1 MEIEKW
7 IVSHFGKLIKDT
19 VVSFERLNGGIN
31 SVVFHVKTA
40 RREYVVKKYLY
51 QEDDLR
57 DRLRTEFGMLSFL
70 WEKGVRNIR
79 QPLLKLDKEKIGV
92 YQYIKGKSFKEEDI
106 QKSDVKKVAKFLKKL
121 SKLSK
126 EKDASKL
133 PMASESAGSMK
144 QYQEILEQR
153 FKKLIHFKNVSL
165 YKAELTEIL
174 DILLPLYQRM
184 KHAMQKAYKMKNR
197 QMGVSFPSLTLSPSD
212 IGFSNILKTR
222 DGRLFFYDFEYAG
235 WDDPAKTISDFY
247 LHPGVSLTV
256 KHRELFFVNVVDIA
270 DRKDIYNRLGWV
282 YLLLSI
288 KWCVIMLN
296 PFRLS
301 DKVDQKEYG
310 QFAKVKKRLHTIE
323 HDITMR
329 VFPVSLLDASVVI

>member
-1 MEIEKW
+1 MDSKKW
-7 IVSHFGKLIKDT
+7 IDSHFRDL
-19 VVSFERLNGGIN
+19 VNERLVGIKRLHGGIN
-31 SVVFHVKTA
+31 SLVYHVKSGHG
-40 RREYVVKKYLY
+40 EYVVKKYLY
-51 QEDDLR
+51 QKGDRR
-57 DRLRTEFGMLSFL
+57 DRLKTEFETLSFL
-70 WEKGVRNIR
+70 WKQGVRNIR
-79 QPLLKLDKEKIGV
+79 EPLFLVEKEKIGV
-92 YQYIKGKSFKEEDI
+92 YRYIKGYSYKNGDI
-106 QKSDVKKVAKFLKKL
+106 QKSDVLLVAQFLKKL

>member
-106 QKSDVKKVAKFLKKL
+106 QKSDVKKVAKFLKTLHTL
-121 SKLSK
+121 SKK
-126 EKDASKL
+126 KDAVGL
-133 PMASESAGSMK
+133 PRASESARSMAQHINIVEERLNRVRLAQK
-144 QYQEILEQR
+144 SSPYSGEFTEVLHKIVPIFVGIKKVIQKVYQDN
-153 FKKLIHFKNVSL
+153 KLLLTGHFSS
-165 YKAELTEIL
+165 
-174 DILLPLYQRM
+174 R
-184 KHAMQKAYKMKNR
+184 
-197 QMGVSFPSLTLSPSD
+197 TLSPSD
-212 IGFSNILKTR
+212 IGFGNMLKAPDGTIL
-222 DGRLFFYDFEYAG
+222 FYDFEYAG
-235 WDDPAKTISDFY
+235 WDDPAKTICDFY
-247 LHPGVSLTV
+247 LHPAV
-256 KHRELFFVNVVDIA
+256 KLPIKWRELFFQEVIDIA
-270 DRKDIYNRLGWV
+270 DQKDIEVRLGLV

-288 KWCVIMLN
+288 KWCMILLN
-296 PFRLS
+296 
-301 DKVDQKEYG
+301 KKEYG
-310 QFAKVKKRLHTIE
+310 QFAKVKKMIANLE
-323 HDITMR
+323 LDIFKR
-329 VFPVSLLDASVVI
+329 EFPVKLLDTKVSI